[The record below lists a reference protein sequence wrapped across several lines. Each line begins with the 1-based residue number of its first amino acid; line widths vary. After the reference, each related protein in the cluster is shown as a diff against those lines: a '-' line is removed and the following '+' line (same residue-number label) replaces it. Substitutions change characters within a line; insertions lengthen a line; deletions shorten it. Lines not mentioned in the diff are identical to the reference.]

1 MNKIEKEKMEID
13 LMLEELEEMAQKTL
27 NAKINVVVKGNKS
40 KVAIEGSFLGM
51 LTAISNI
58 IEAVNERMR
67 KKGMNEED
75 IKKALKASFET
86 GIEAT
91 DE

>member
-1 MNKIEKEKMEID
+1 MNKIEKMEID
-13 LMLEELEEMAQKTL
+13 LMLKELEEMAQKTL

>member
-1 MNKIEKEKMEID
+1 MKKEKMEID

>member
-1 MNKIEKEKMEID
+1 MKKEKMEID

-75 IKKALKASFET
+75 IKKVLKASFET

>member
-1 MNKIEKEKMEID
+1 MEKEKMEID
-13 LMLEELEEMAQKTL
+13 LMLKELEEMAQKTL
-27 NAKINVVVKGNKS
+27 NAEINVVVKGNKS
-40 KVAIEGSFLGM
+40 KVAIKGSFLGM

>member
-1 MNKIEKEKMEID
+1 MNKIEKMEID
-13 LMLEELEEMAQKTL
+13 LMLKELEEMAQKTL

-40 KVAIEGSFLGM
+40 KVAIKGSFLGM
-51 LTAISNI
+51 LTAISNM

>member
-1 MNKIEKEKMEID
+1 MGELLKELMKSVEKGKR
-13 LMLEELEEMAQKTL
+13 AT
-27 NAKINVVVKGNKS
+27 INVVVKGNKS
-40 KVAIEGSFLGM
+40 KVAIGGSFLGM

>member
-1 MNKIEKEKMEID
+1 MEKEKMEID

>member
-1 MNKIEKEKMEID
+1 MKKEKMEID

-67 KKGMNEED
+67 KKG
-75 IKKALKASFET
+75 
-86 GIEAT
+86 
-91 DE
+91 

>member
-40 KVAIEGSFLGM
+40 KVAIEGSF
-51 LTAISNI
+51 
-58 IEAVNERMR
+58 
-67 KKGMNEED
+67 
-75 IKKALKASFET
+75 
-86 GIEAT
+86 
-91 DE
+91 